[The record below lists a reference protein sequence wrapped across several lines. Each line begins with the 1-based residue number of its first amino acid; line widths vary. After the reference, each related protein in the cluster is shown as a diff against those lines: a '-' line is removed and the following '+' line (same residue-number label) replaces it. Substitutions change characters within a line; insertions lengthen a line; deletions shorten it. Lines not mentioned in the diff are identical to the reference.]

1 MIHVVIPV
9 FNRLKLTKSCIKSLK
24 RQKNCET
31 INIVIVD
38 DGSIDSTKKYLK
50 KFFPE
55 IKILTGTGELF
66 WGGSI
71 KMGVDYVIK
80 IAKKN
85 DWLLIVNNDV
95 SLCSNT
101 VSELIKLSSYFK
113 RKALVSA
120 ISIDAKDKK
129 TIIKTGTIIKSWF
142 FNITTHLFQ
151 DMNFYKLKK
160 KDPVEVDIFT
170 GRCLLHPIEIFKK
183 VGNYNSNYFSH
194 YGGDDEFSIR
204 AKTNG
209 FKNLLCL
216 KSKVFLH
223 NNIVTKYRNKNI
235 QSFFYFFF
243 NKKSSSN
250 LLDKIKITI
259 KIVPFYAK
267 ISYLF
272 IGIIKSFYV
281 YLKND

>member
-9 FNRLKLTKSCIKSLK
+9 FNRLSLTKACIKSLK
-24 RQKNCET
+24 KQKNCET
-31 INIVIVD
+31 INIIIVD
-38 DGSIDSTKKYLK
+38 DGSTDGTTVYFK

-55 IKILTGTGELF
+55 IKIIKGTGELY

-71 KMGVDYVIK
+71 KVGIDYVIK

-95 SLCSNT
+95 SLCFNT
-101 VSELIKLSSYFK
+101 VSELIKLSNYYK
-113 RKALVSA
+113 RNALVSS

-129 TIIKTGTIIKSWF
+129 TIIKTGTIVKSWF
-142 FNITTHLFQ
+142 FNTTVHLFQ
-151 DMNFYKLKK
+151 NMNFTKLKK

-183 VGNYNSNYFSH
+183 IGNYNSNYFMH
-194 YGGDDEFSIR
+194 YGGDDEFSMR
-204 AKTNG
+204 AKRYG

-216 KSKVFLH
+216 NSKVFLH
-223 NNIVTKYRNKNI
+223 NNVVTKYRDKNI
-235 QSFFYFFF
+235 KNFFYFLF

-250 LLDKIKITI
+250 LIDKIKITI

-267 ISYLF
+267 ASYLF
-272 IGIIKSFYV
+272 IGIIKSMHIFF
-281 YLKND
+281 KK